1 MKKFLIFVGLL
12 LLRSIYISAV
22 PAYPAKKV
30 VTLSN
35 GMTIALTL
43 RGDEHFSYYTDDNN
57 QPYCLQESGEYIPIS
72 SNDIAIAWNKKIQ
85 EANTRR
91 QERARARGIHAIGEP
106 QQNLTGKKKG
116 IVILMEFQDQK
127 FSIQNPKATYQDF
140 FNKEGY
146 NDYGMTG
153 SVKDYFKAQ
162 SYGDL
167 EIDFD
172 VAGPYEA
179 FHTMSWY
186 GAHDGNSNDRNPAEL
201 MKEACL
207 RADEDVNFAEYDW
220 NGDGEVEQ
228 IFVIYAGYGENYG
241 APQETIW
248 PHEWAFSGSGSTL
261 NLDNVILNT
270 YACSCELRGTTGAEL
285 DGIGPACHEFS
296 HCLGLPDFY
305 DTKGTNYAMG
315 KWDVMCSGSYNN
327 NGCTPAG
334 YTSYEKTFA
343 GWIKPIE
350 LNTMTRIEGMKPI
363 SDSKEAYILYNDNNK
378 NEYYLLENRQNI
390 GFDAGLSGHGLLV
403 LHVDY
408 DKDVWASNSV
418 NVAASR
424 QRMTIIPADGKL
436 SSANEKGDPFPG
448 SQGITELTN
457 YSSTTATLYNDN
469 SDGTKLMGKPIDN
482 IRESEDGLISFVACR
497 PELGIPNPDN
507 GKAIEGDA
515 SFIISWPAVKDA
527 ISYELEV
534 TEMGAAAQTPAEAL
548 EREFTFNEMESKSVG
563 FSDVSGKLSDYK
575 LTGWSG
581 SKIFT
586 TPNKMRLGTSTS
598 SGYVRTATWSVPQ
611 SAEFTIVMGANVV
624 TAGSAVKGSV
634 RVAFGNNGES
644 ASYDSQDFEIT
655 GDSKVVFHFAVR
667 KDLFWIEIR
676 PTSQMYLNYLAIYD
690 GVWSAEQLGI
700 GASTARQQIPRKATT
715 VSTYTTDTNSYTL
728 TNLNTTSRFYY
739 RVRALG
745 EENTYS
751 QWSEEKSFSFGG
763 ASGISSNPVIVNRHH
778 TIYDLQGRNQG
789 KDINSLNKGIY
800 IIGGKKVVR

>member
-1 MKKFLIFVGLL
+1 MKKILL
-12 LLRSIYISAV
+12 VAALMLLGSMTVKAV

-35 GMTIALTL
+35 GSTATLTL
-43 RGDEHFSYYTDDNN
+43 HGDEHFSFYTDEQGQTYQLINN
-57 QPYCLQESGEYIPIS
+57 IYIPI
-72 SNDIAIAWNKKIQ
+72 NKEEIKTIWTDKMQ
-85 EANTRR
+85 KANMV
-91 QERARARGIHAIGEP
+91 RARRSAIKKAGDSKP
-106 QQNLTGKKKG
+106 ILFGKKKG

-127 FSIQNPKATYQDF
+127 FEIENPKSVFQDF

-146 NDYGMTG
+146 TEYGMTG

-162 SYGDL
+162 SYNQFEL
-167 EIDFD
+167 DFD
-172 VAGPYEA
+172 IAGPYTA
-179 FHTMSWY
+179 SQKMAYY
-186 GAHDGNSNDRNPAEL
+186 GAHEGKNNDKNPIEL
-201 MKEACL
+201 ITEACKM
-207 RADEDVNFAEYDW
+207 ADEEVNFADYDW
-220 NGDGEVEQ
+220 DGNGEVDQ
-228 IFVIYAGYGENYG
+228 VFVIYAGYNEAQGADEN
-241 APQETIW
+241 TIW
-248 PHEWAFSGSGSTL
+248 PHEWAISASGSTL
-261 NLDNVILNT
+261 TLDDKVIDT
-270 YACSCELRGTTGAEL
+270 YACSSELRGSGKSGQKSL
-285 DGIGPACHEFS
+285 DGIGTACHEFS

-305 DTKGTNYAMG
+305 DTQGTNYAMG

-334 YTSYEKTFA
+334 YTSYEKAFA

-350 LNTMTRIEGMKPI
+350 LNTMTRIEDMKPI
-363 SDSKEAYILYNDNNK
+363 SESKEAYILYNDNNK
-378 NEYYLLENRQNI
+378 NEYYLLENRQNV

-436 SSANEKGDPFPG
+436 NSANEKGDPFPG

-457 YSSTTATLYNDN
+457 YSSTAATLYNDN

-497 PELGIPNPDN
+497 PELGIPEPDN
-507 GKAIEGDA
+507 GKAIEGEA
-515 SFIISWPAVKDA
+515 SFTITWPAIKNA

-563 FSDVSGKLSDYK
+563 FSDVSGKLSEYK

-655 GDSKVVFHFAVR
+655 GDGKVVFHFAVR

-789 KDINSLNKGIY
+789 KDMNSLNKGIY